1 MNEKEVQDFLN
12 STKIKTVESIQ
23 FGKNWL
29 ETWYFTALPK
39 EYHTKCLYI
48 CDFCL
53 FFCVDKREFLRHSM
67 KCEVRHP
74 PGDEIYR
81 DDAISFF
88 EVNGSSEKTYC
99 ENLSYISRMFLDHK
113 NIYNSIEAFL
123 FYVLCEKKE
132 DGFHF
137 VGYFSK
143 EREIQANQNN
153 LSCIMVM
160 PFCQRSGYGK
170 LLIEMSYALSI
181 IEKKPGG
188 PERPLSDLG
197 HRTYVSYW
205 TRKVALLLLDIS

>member
-1 MNEKEVQDFLN
+1 MCFCIHKKEL
-12 STKIKTVESIQ
+12 IR
-23 FGKNWL
+23 
-29 ETWYFTALPK
+29 
-39 EYHTKCLYI
+39 HT
-48 CDFCL
+48 
-53 FFCVDKREFLRHSM
+53 M
-67 KCEVRHP
+67 KCKVRHP
-74 PGDEIYR
+74 PGDEIFR
-81 DDAISFF
+81 DGDISFF
-88 EVNGSSEKTYC
+88 EVSGAAQRVYC

-113 NIYNSIEAFL
+113 NIYNSIQAFL
-123 FYVLCEKKE
+123 FYVLCEVKD

-143 EREIQANQNN
+143 ERDRQANQNN

-170 LLIEMSYALSI
+170 LLIEMSYALSM

-205 TRKVALLLLDIS
+205 TRRVIKVLKALETDKKDITIIEI